1 MTVVTSL
8 LYYPKYFY
16 KKLIIM
22 FGHLGEEAIETI
34 LRRQLIGHIGCH
46 ANDTT
51 YVVPISYAYEDNY
64 VYAHTHE
71 GMKLNMM
78 RQNPK
83 VCFEVY
89 TMENM
94 ANWQSVVAWGDF
106 EEVIDKSKREKALR
120 ILIKR
125 ELPILISKTVQLT
138 EDWPF
143 LPEDINSIEGI
154 VFRIKLTI
162 KTGRYEN
169 TEVIPY

>member
-1 MTVVTSL
+1 MTVVTCRL
-8 LYYPKYFY
+8 HYAEYFY

-22 FGHLGEEAIETI
+22 FGHLGEDAIEII

-51 YVVPISYAYEDNY
+51 YVVPISYAYEDNC

-89 TMENM
+89 AMENM

-106 EEVIDKSKREKALR
+106 EEVTDKSTREKNY
-120 ILIKR
+120 I
-125 ELPILISKTVQLT
+125 PQTTVNGFTYIAPDNLY
-138 EDWPF
+138 
-143 LPEDINSIEGI
+143 LNSHC
-154 VFRIKLTI
+154 KLVYSET
-162 KTGRYEN
+162 Y
-169 TEVIPY
+169 